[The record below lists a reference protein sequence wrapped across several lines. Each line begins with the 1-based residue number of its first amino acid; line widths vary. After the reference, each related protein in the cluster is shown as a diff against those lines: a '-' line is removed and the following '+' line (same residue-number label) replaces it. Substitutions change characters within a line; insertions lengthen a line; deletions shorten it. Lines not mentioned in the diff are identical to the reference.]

1 MSLELTHYGVKGMKW
16 GIVRKDRKAGR
27 KAAKN
32 HIKMVNPYSFATVH
46 KRMEYG
52 EKAKKAID
60 AHKGNDAFMEGYRD
74 IAAKRIL
81 VYHNGV
87 KLPKQDPA
95 VRKQAQE
102 ELEKIVRYYEKDFQ
116 ERKREL
122 DRINSGG

>member
-1 MSLELTHYGVKGMKW
+1 MNLELTHYGVKGMKW

-32 HIKMVNPYSFATVH
+32 HIKMVSNFLN
-46 KRMEYG
+46 K
-52 EKAKKAID
+52 
-60 AHKGNDAFMEGYRD
+60 
-74 IAAKRIL
+74 IL
-81 VYHNGV
+81 
-87 KLPKQDPA
+87 QFE
-95 VRKQAQE
+95 KQAQE

>member
-1 MSLELTHYGVKGMKW
+1 MNLELTHY
-16 GIVRKDRKAGR
+16 
-27 KAAKN
+27 
-32 HIKMVNPYSFATVH
+32 
-46 KRMEYG
+46 
-52 EKAKKAID
+52 
-60 AHKGNDAFMEGYRD
+60 
-74 IAAKRIL
+74 
-81 VYHNGV
+81 GV